1 MCIINVRIWD
11 YCNHMR
17 QTSSEACFYVLS
29 RLGMTTE
36 ECPHPQHNLIEQ
48 QPDWPCP
55 ICTMQT
61 NHLFFGTEAGNPST
75 SKDPSLVAATENL
88 DITNDDYFDMQHAS
102 TATTN
107 QITLSFGRIPPT
119 PVDRLGAQTPDCPH
133 GPWYC
138 SICHPDEAS
147 DGFARSTAIVNTSTS
162 LEDIRGTQPMS
173 PPEIMQNAQ

>member
-1 MCIINVRIWD
+1 M
-11 YCNHMR
+11 
-17 QTSSEACFYVLS
+17 TS
-29 RLGMTTE
+29 E
-36 ECPHPQHNLIEQ
+36 ECPHPQHNFVEQ

-61 NHLFFGTEAGNPST
+61 SHQFFAVEAEDASTPHNPS
-75 SKDPSLVAATENL
+75 LAAATENL
-88 DITNDDYFDMQHAS
+88 DTINDDSSELQHAS
-102 TATTN
+102 TAATKPVR
-107 QITLSFGRIPPT
+107 LSFGRISPT
-119 PVDRLGAQTPDCPH
+119 SVDRVGTQTPDCPH

-162 LEDIRGTQPMS
+162 LEDIGGTQPMS